1 MTFRCT
7 TFNLGRTFHAEDVQD
22 AAARVADHLARK
34 TGGRR
39 ACAWTLREESISP
52 DRSLRRYSS
61 TAGMPTKQRGEVLVI
76 GESWTV
82 RFVLRVVG
90 GAK

>member
-7 TFNLGRTFHAEDVQD
+7 MFNAGRTFHADDVEA

-39 ACAWTLREESISP
+39 ACAWTLREESTSP
-52 DRSLRRYSS
+52 DGSLRRYST
-61 TAGMPTKQRGEVLVI
+61 TAGMPNKQRGDVLVI
-76 GESWTV
+76 GENWTV

>member
-39 ACAWTLREESISP
+39 ACAWTLREESTSP
-52 DRSLRRYSS
+52 DRSCRRYSS
-61 TAGMPTKQRGEVLVI
+61 TAGIPDKQPAAC
-76 GESWTV
+76 
-82 RFVLRVVG
+82 RVVG
-90 GAK
+90 EHWFTVRSVGGAQ